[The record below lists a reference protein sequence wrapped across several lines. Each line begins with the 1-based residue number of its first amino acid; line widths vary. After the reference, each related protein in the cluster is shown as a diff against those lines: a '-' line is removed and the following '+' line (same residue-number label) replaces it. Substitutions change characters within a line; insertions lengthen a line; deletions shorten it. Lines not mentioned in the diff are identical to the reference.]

1 MGIKYTVEKIM
12 LLSLFPPCDKG
23 EPVFALGSPALWP
36 HQDSHVPLELRLE
49 PIDWT
54 FFKESDFSV
63 DHNVPIFILFAL
75 LGIKGTYTTIS
86 GKCKTFPFHYKNN
99 KNRAI

>member
-49 PIDWT
+49 QIDWT

-75 LGIKGTYTTIS
+75 LDIYNNFWEMQNI
-86 GKCKTFPFHYKNN
+86 PFSL
-99 KNRAI
+99 

>member
-1 MGIKYTVEKIM
+1 M

-49 PIDWT
+49 QIDWT

-75 LGIKGTYTTIS
+75 LDIYNNFWEMQNI
-86 GKCKTFPFHYKNN
+86 PFSL
-99 KNRAI
+99 